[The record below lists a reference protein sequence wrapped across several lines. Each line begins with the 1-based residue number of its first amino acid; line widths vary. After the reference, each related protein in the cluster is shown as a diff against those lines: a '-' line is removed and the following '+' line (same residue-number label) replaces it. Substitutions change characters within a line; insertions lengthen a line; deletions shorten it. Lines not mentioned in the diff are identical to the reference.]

1 MKDATRAVVNAYL
14 RKCSWLEEDDLSQE
28 AELAKLEAARTWK
41 AAGAPLEAYQATVIA
56 HTLCRYVWK
65 SRWTVHAPTRHLP
78 EGIDLRS
85 VGLSK
90 AINMRYTAVH
100 PEERLDSE
108 RAASMVR
115 EALALLSIG
124 DLASEV
130 LLHERK
136 PAAVARARGVSVQ
149 QVYRAAR
156 LAKRALQENKGL
168 RAFVEC

>member
-1 MKDATRAVVNAYL
+1 MKDATRAIVNAYL

-41 AAGAPLEAYQATVIA
+41 ATGAPLEAYQATVVA
-56 HTLCRYVWK
+56 HTLCRYVWNAQ
-65 SRWTVHAPTRHLP
+65 WPVYAPTRHLP
-78 EGIDLRS
+78 AGVDLGKAS
-85 VGLSK
+85 VTT
-90 AINMRYTAVH
+90 ACNIRYTAVQ
-100 PEERLDSE
+100 PEERMDSE
-108 RAASMVR
+108 RATAMVR

-136 PAAVARARGVSVQ
+136 PAVVARARGVSVQ

-156 LAKRALQENKGL
+156 DAKRALQENKGL
-168 RAFVEC
+168 RAFAEC